1 MRVPYKHQLKD
12 WYWFIRESDII
23 EWMNKYKVG
32 LGDERF
38 SFWRWFGEIMLT
50 LLSVYAIQ
58 LFISLLY

>member
-1 MRVPYKHQLKD
+1 
-12 WYWFIRESDII
+12 
-23 EWMNKYKVG
+23 MNKYKVG

-58 LFISLLY
+58 LFLSLLY